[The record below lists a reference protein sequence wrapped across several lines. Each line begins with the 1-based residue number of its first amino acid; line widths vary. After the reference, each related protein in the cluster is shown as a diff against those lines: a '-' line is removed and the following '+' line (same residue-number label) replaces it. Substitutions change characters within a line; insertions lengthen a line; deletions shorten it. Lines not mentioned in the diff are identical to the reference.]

1 MKKILGILVL
11 GLLWCGSVSAGITD
25 LFKSDNEFC
34 MDKVMEE
41 GTDAYYAA
49 IVCSKPPAKS
59 CMKRVMEEG
68 TDAYYAAKACGNN

>member
-1 MKKILGILVL
+1 MKKLLGILVL

-41 GTDAYYAA
+41 GNDAYDAGR
-49 IVCSKPPAKS
+49 VCSKPPAKS

-68 TDAYYAAKACGNN
+68 NDAYDSARACSTN